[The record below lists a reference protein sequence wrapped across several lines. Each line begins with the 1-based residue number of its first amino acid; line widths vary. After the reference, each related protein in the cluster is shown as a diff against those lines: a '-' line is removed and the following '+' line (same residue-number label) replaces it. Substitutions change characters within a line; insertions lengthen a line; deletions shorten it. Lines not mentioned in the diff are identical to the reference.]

1 MIAPLNKLHF
11 RKVLQGRACRVE
23 RHACVRRSDAVLQGK
38 QKPPGCRHDEGQMTP
53 PPPKAGHSNSNG
65 CNLPTTQLAVLA
77 KHGHKPVQCMST
89 AQHNASCCSSAG
101 RCTLTDTALPPSH
114 CSTTCC
120 RRGCVAATPELPSK
134 QQPTCTIVRCTH
146 HTATQ
151 LGAASHSTGS
161 TPPPACTQS
170 LHCCKAHMRLAAA
183 HGIAGLLV
191 TFHCCWAHLWLA
203 KTAPHCNAVDG
214 SPALC

>member
-1 MIAPLNKLHF
+1 MHLSTNYNF
-11 RKVLQGRACRVE
+11 SKVLQGRACRVE

-161 TPPPACTQS
+161 TPATSMHAVLTLLQGTHAAGSSAWHCRTPSHLS
-170 LHCCKAHMRLAAA
+170 LLLGTPM
-183 HGIAGLLV
+183 AGQ
-191 TFHCCWAHLWLA
+191 
-203 KTAPHCNAVDG
+203 DG
-214 SPALC
+214 ASLQCS